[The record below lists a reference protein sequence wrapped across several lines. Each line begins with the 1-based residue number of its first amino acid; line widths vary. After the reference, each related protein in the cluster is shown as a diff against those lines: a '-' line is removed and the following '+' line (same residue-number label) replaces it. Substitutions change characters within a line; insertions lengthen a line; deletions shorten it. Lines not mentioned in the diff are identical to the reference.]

1 VEPQEL
7 NVHVAGYPDSDA
19 HERAS
24 LARGLQDE
32 LLRLDVERIS
42 RPSLAAPAGAKGSA
56 LEWAQLAVTFAGALP
71 PLVAAARGWLA
82 RHPGASITLEID
94 GDRLELAELR
104 SSEIRA
110 EVAAWMKRHGA

>member
-1 VEPQEL
+1 MEQREL

-19 HERAS
+19 HERAA
-24 LARGLQDE
+24 LARGLQKE

-42 RPSLAAPAGAKGSA
+42 RPSRPSPAGAKGSA

-71 PLVAAARGWLA
+71 PLVAVVRGWLA

-94 GDRLELAELR
+94 GDRLELAELPP
-104 SSEIRA
+104 SELRE
-110 EVAAWMKRHGA
+110 EVAAWMKRHAA